1 MNEQLISHLVFFGAG
16 YGLAWMIQNVKIKSL
31 KEEQQ
36 RKNKNDDG
44 DDE

>member
-16 YGLAWMIQNVKIKSL
+16 YGLAWMIQNVKLKAL

-36 RKNKNDDG
+36 RKNKKG
-44 DDE
+44 DDNEE